1 MLRNNTTVL
10 TFSKVKIL
18 LLITTVL
25 FNNLFKIYDC
35 IVVAVII
42 WLILS

>member
-1 MLRNNTTVL
+1 MLLNNTTVL
-10 TFSKVKIL
+10 AYSRVKIL

-25 FNNLFKIYDC
+25 LHNLYKIYDC

-42 WLILS
+42 WLLLS